1 MPRRQTYAPFRGV
14 RTARRPQTLEELC
27 AAYLMHADSDE
38 FFSHA
43 TAARLWRL
51 PLPRR
56 IEQEE
61 PLHVS
66 VVAPAF
72 PPDMRGVV
80 GHRLT
85 FAPRLARIGAL
96 PLIGAVDAWVQLGI
110 VLDVSDLI
118 VAGDALV
125 RRKRKLATLEEISE
139 SIARQAGAR
148 GIRKVR
154 AAFERVRPGT
164 DSPAETQLRLLLVDW
179 GLPEPEVGYT
189 VTDQGYFVGTPD
201 LAYPRERIA
210 IEYEGE
216 VHATDL
222 DTFRDDIERRERFE
236 DAGWRVIRVTA
247 DHLRNPVALVQR
259 IRRALAQRG
268 A

>member
-1 MPRRQTYAPFRGV
+1 
-14 RTARRPQTLEELC
+14 
-27 AAYLMHADSDE
+27 MHADSNE

-43 TAARLWRL
+43 TAARLWRM
-51 PLPRR
+51 PLPRH
-56 IEQEE
+56 IELAK

-66 VVAPAF
+66 VIAPAF

-85 FAPRLARIGAL
+85 IRPRLAKIGDL
-96 PLIGAVDAWVQLGI
+96 PVVGSVDAWVYLGV
-110 VLDVSDLI
+110 VLTVSDLI

-125 RRKRKLATLEEISE
+125 RRKRPLATMEEISAG
-139 SIARQAGAR
+139 IARHAGAR

-164 DSPAETQLRLLLVDW
+164 DSPRETQLRLLLVDC
-179 GLPEPEVGYT
+179 GLPEPDVGYT

-216 VHATDL
+216 VHAIDL
-222 DTFRDDIERRERFE
+222 NTFRDDIERRERFE

-247 DHLRNPVALVQR
+247 DHLRNPLALAQR
-259 IRRALAQRG
+259 IRRALAQRSG
-268 A
+268 